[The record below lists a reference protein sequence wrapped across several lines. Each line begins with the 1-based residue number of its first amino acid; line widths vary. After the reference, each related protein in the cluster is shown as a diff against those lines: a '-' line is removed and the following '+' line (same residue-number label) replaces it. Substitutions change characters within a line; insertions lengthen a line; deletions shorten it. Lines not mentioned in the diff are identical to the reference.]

1 MAKPQKSKQPEIAAK
16 PQTAAEAI
24 SMTLEEAKAFRASLY
39 RPQPKIMSDIQ
50 KREAFRIFWT
60 SQKSKYGKSKSLEK
74 ALWLH
79 LRAIGMDT
87 PDKFVSGLEHF
98 GLKKVK

>member
-1 MAKPQKSKQPEIAAK
+1 MAKPSRSKQPEIAAK

-24 SMTLEEAKAFRASLY
+24 SMTLEEAKAYRASLY
-39 RPQPKIMSDIQ
+39 RPQARPLTEAQ
-50 KREAFRIFWT
+50 RREAFRVFWAGNKKKYG
-60 SQKSKYGKSKSLEK
+60 SSKYLEH

-79 LRAIGMDT
+79 LKAIGMDS
-87 PDKFVSGLEHF
+87 PEQFHDGLFNF

>member
-1 MAKPQKSKQPEIAAK
+1 MAKKEKLSQPVQE
-16 PQTAAEAI
+16 Q
-24 SMTLEEAKAFRASLY
+24 MTLEQARVYRASLY
-39 RPQPKIMSDIQ
+39 KPVPKPLNESQ

-60 SQKSKYGKSKSLEK
+60 SNKSKYGKAKSLEK

-79 LRAIGMDT
+79 LKAIKMDT
-87 PDKFVSGLEHF
+87 PEQFVQGLDNF